1 MQEVSATK
9 TATDR
14 FDLLRTSALVDT
26 SSQARAFSDFLGLL
40 SQASQSGLLSSTG
53 VRAASAQDLSP
64 YLGAVQ
70 QSDNSGNNAAS
81 GGFSTVAQAAPVA
94 APAPAVA
101 QTGAQAATQTSAQTT
116 SQTATQTSTA
126 QSRQS
131 SSEAS
136 LASRNTPVSREAFE
150 EAKPLLLKAG
160 LSDKEIQELSAKTQA
175 GTLTW
180 GQLVQSLGG
189 HMSGGKKAVQ
199 LSSGE
204 KLELQ
209 TMFQKLGF
217 AQDVSAQ
224 LMQSMASG
232 DGQKVLAAVQA
243 KLASLDSDSSSGV
256 SSNELATFFKALR
269 VPQATADTLTKML
282 GENSTVAGL
291 KTALAAGSQALQ
303 EQFVKTSGNDV
314 QIAKSLGKIM
324 EKDVAKATRDGSQ
337 STAQTATES
346 GGAQVAF
353 ELKTKDKNDTSW
365 FDQRDKNQQQKSSA
379 DSWRDFIAKVRSD
392 DSGAQSTA
400 ATQQAAA
407 KAAAADT
414 LAAATRSAGLS
425 AQTAAQTAGQT
436 KAETAAQAR
445 PFDKVAAPK
454 VLDQVTEAMLKD
466 LGQGRKQLTLSLDPD
481 SLGKIQVMLQVKGKE
496 VSAVLQAENAE
507 TANLIS
513 TQMES
518 LKKTLEDQ
526 GLTVQNLEVQT
537 GLASNQQQQQ
547 LYTADEH
554 NQAQERQEMTRL
566 MSQLRMLRTDGAD
579 MAQDMQNADVQA
591 IFADNSLHLIA

>member
-40 SQASQSGLLSSTG
+40 SQASQSGLLSSASG
-53 VRAASAQDLSP
+53 RAASAQDLSP

-70 QSDNSGNNAAS
+70 QSDNSANSAA
-81 GGFSTVAQAAPVA
+81 GGVSTVAQAAPVA
-94 APAPAVA
+94 AAAPAA
-101 QTGAQAATQTSAQTT
+101 AQAAVQTTTQAAAQTT
-116 SQTATQTSTA
+116 TQTTTT

-131 SSEAS
+131 STEAS

-150 EAKPLLLKAG
+150 EARPLLLKAG

-175 GTLTW
+175 GALTW

-199 LSSGE
+199 LSASE

-217 AQDVSAQ
+217 AQDVSTQ

-256 SSNELATFFKALR
+256 GANELTTFFKALR
-269 VPQATADTLTKML
+269 VPQATADALTRML

-303 EQFVKTSGNDV
+303 EQFAKTSGADV

-324 EKDVAKATRDGSQ
+324 EKDVAKAARDGSQ
-337 STAQTATES
+337 GTAQTATDS
-346 GGAQVAF
+346 GGAQVAY

-414 LAAATRSAGLS
+414 LSAATRSAGL
-425 AQTAAQTAGQT
+425 TAQTAGQT
-436 KAETAAQAR
+436 ASQAKAETAAQAK
-445 PFDKVAAPK
+445 PFDRVAAPK

-481 SLGKIQVMLQVKGKE
+481 SLGKIQGMLQVKGKE

-526 GLTVQNLEVQT
+526 GLTVQSLEVQT
-537 GLASNQQQQQ
+537 GLASNQQHQQ

-566 MSQLRMLRTDGAD
+566 MSQLRMLRTDGVEL
-579 MAQDMQNADVQA
+579 AQDMQNADVQA
-591 IFADNSLHLIA
+591 IFADHSLHLIA